1 MESASTLGAMREEIV
16 DAEAVEEPL
25 EASGGA
31 AGAVEGDVR
40 PLPERRSAAEL
51 DAWRGEIKTVAV
63 AAAGGLAA
71 GAATVAAVNAVRAA
85 AERRKPTRVLRR
97 GGKNERVLAS
107 RSFLIDVHVLDR

>member
-1 MESASTLGAMREEIV
+1 MREEIV
-16 DAEAVEEPL
+16 DAEVVEEPIGPSDTS
-25 EASGGA
+25 EA
-31 AGAVEGDVR
+31 DVR
-40 PLPERRSAAEL
+40 PLPERRSASEL
-51 DAWRGEIKTVAV
+51 DAWRGEIKTVAA

-71 GAATVAAVNAVRAA
+71 GAVTVAAVNAVRSR